1 MATAT
6 KEKTKLSL
14 QPLGERL
21 VLQREES
28 ESRTA
33 GGILLPDSA
42 KEKPT
47 RGKIVAVGNGRLM
60 KDGSR
65 SALQVKVGDR
75 VLFST
80 YAGEQVQV
88 DGEEYLLLREDDVL
102 AVIED

>member
-6 KEKTKLSL
+6 KDKTKTRL

-21 VLQREES
+21 VVQREES

-47 RGKIVAVGNGRLM
+47 RGKVVALGNGRLL

-65 SALQVKVGDR
+65 GQFQVKVGDR
-75 VLFST
+75 VLFTT
-80 YAGEQVQV
+80 YAGENIEV

-102 AVIED
+102 AVIE

>member
-6 KEKTKLSL
+6 KEKSKLRL

-21 VLQREES
+21 VLQREVS
-28 ESRTA
+28 EERTA

-47 RGKIVAVGNGRLM
+47 RGKIIAVGNGRML
-60 KDGSR
+60 KDGTR
-65 SALQVKVGDR
+65 QALQVKPGDR

-80 YAGEQVQV
+80 YAGETVEI
-88 DGEEYLLLREDDVL
+88 DGEDYLLLREDDVL
-102 AVIED
+102 AVLE